1 MIIRNLKAD
10 ETDILKNFLYE
21 AIFIPDGVKAPDK
34 GNPGDPSKKHLGI
47 YPVDDSCTADRFFCL
62 PMFYRGKAT
71 ASRYSFFSMPRK
83 VFRLSL

>member
-34 GNPGDPSKKHLGI
+34 GNPGNPSKKHLGI
-47 YPVDDSCTADRFFCL
+47 YPVDESCTADRIFLFADVL
-62 PMFYRGKAT
+62 QGEG
-71 ASRYSFFSMPRK
+71 YSIP
-83 VFRLSL
+83 V